1 MTIICTPDAGIP
13 LPQGNTT
20 VLDFPEGV
28 EAACETIR
36 VLQEEGLGVETTI
49 DDMDIAAQ
57 IVESFAATE
66 DQPRQMPTPKTLS
79 SATPAAVL
87 MTRRLLE
94 EYSHAVVEH
103 AVQLRHLVT
112 NKLILESD
120 NADPK
125 IRIRALELLGKI
137 SDVGLFTERS
147 EVVVT
152 HQSNGELEERLRDK
166 LRSLMGTKDAEDAEV
181 SVAGEIIDLG
191 DILGIAPISNDAL
204 IVGDAPP
211 PREYVSMTTA

>member
-1 MTIICTPDAGIP
+1 MICTPDTGIP
-13 LPQGNTT
+13 LPQENAS
-20 VLDFPEGV
+20 VLDLPEGV

-36 VLQEEGLGVETTI
+36 VLQEEGLQIESTA

-79 SATPAAVL
+79 NATPAAVL
-87 MTRRLLE
+87 MTQSLLK

-103 AVQLRHLVT
+103 SVQIRHLVT
-112 NKLILESD
+112 NRLILESD
-120 NADPK
+120 NLDPK

-152 HQSNGELEERLRDK
+152 HQSSGELEERLRDK
-166 LRSLMGTKDAEDAEV
+166 LRRLMGDNEV
-181 SVAGEIIDLG
+181 QDVETVDIAGESVNLSEE
-191 DILGIAPISNDAL
+191 LGILA
-204 IVGDAPP
+204 
-211 PREYVSMTTA
+211 T

>member
-1 MTIICTPDAGIP
+1 MTLVCTPDTGIP
-13 LPQGNTT
+13 FPQGNAT

-36 VLQEEGLGVETTI
+36 LLQEEGLAVNTTP

-57 IVESFAATE
+57 IVEDFAATE

-87 MTRRLLE
+87 MTRRLLD

-166 LRSLMGTKDAEDAEV
+166 LRSLMGTRDAQDVEV
-181 SVAGEIIDLG
+181 SIVGETIDLG
-191 DILGIAPISNDAL
+191 EILGISDVPLAA
-204 IVGDAPP
+204 
-211 PREYVSMTTA
+211 

>member
-1 MTIICTPDAGIP
+1 MTLVCTPDTGIP
-13 LPQGNTT
+13 FPQGNAT

-36 VLQEEGLGVETTI
+36 LLQEEGLAVNTTP

-57 IVESFAATE
+57 IVEDFAAKE

-87 MTRRLLE
+87 MTRRLLD

-166 LRSLMGTKDAEDAEV
+166 LRSLMGTRDAQDVEV
-181 SVAGEIIDLG
+181 SIVGETIDLG
-191 DILGIAPISNDAL
+191 EILGISDVPLAA
-204 IVGDAPP
+204 
-211 PREYVSMTTA
+211 

>member
-1 MTIICTPDAGIP
+1 MTIVCTPDVGIP
-13 LPQGNTT
+13 LPQEVAVALN
-20 VLDFPEGV
+20 FPEGV

-36 VLQEEGLGVETTI
+36 ILQEEGLHVETTP

-66 DQPRQMPTPKTLS
+66 DQPRQMPTAKTLS
-79 SATPAAVL
+79 NTTPAAVL
-87 MTRRLLE
+87 MTRSLLT

-112 NKLILESD
+112 NRLILESD
-120 NADPK
+120 NPDPK

-147 EVVVT
+147 EVIVT
-152 HQSNGELEERLRDK
+152 HQSNGELEDK
-166 LRSLMGTKDAEDAEV
+166 LRAKLRKLMGEDDVEDAQIVE
-181 SVAGEIIDLG
+181 VAGKSMDLAEE
-191 DILGIAPISNDAL
+191 LGLNPAPIESHAISTDS
-204 IVGDAPP
+204 PP
-211 PREYVSMTTA
+211 V

>member
-1 MTIICTPDAGIP
+1 MTMICTPDTGIP
-13 LPQGNTT
+13 LPQENAS
-20 VLDFPEGV
+20 VLDLPEGV

-36 VLQEEGLGVETTI
+36 VLQEEGLQIESTA

-79 SATPAAVL
+79 NATPAAVL
-87 MTRRLLE
+87 MTQSLLK

-103 AVQLRHLVT
+103 SVQIRHLVT
-112 NKLILESD
+112 NRLILESD
-120 NADPK
+120 NLDPK

-152 HQSNGELEERLRDK
+152 HQSSGELEERLRDK
-166 LRSLMGTKDAEDAEV
+166 LRRLMGDNEV
-181 SVAGEIIDLG
+181 QDVETVDIAGESVNLSEE
-191 DILGIAPISNDAL
+191 LGILA
-204 IVGDAPP
+204 
-211 PREYVSMTTA
+211 T

>member
-1 MTIICTPDAGIP
+1 MTIICTPDTGVP
-13 LPQGNTT
+13 FPQENTS
-20 VLDFPEGV
+20 VLDLPEGID
-28 EAACETIR
+28 AACETIR
-36 VLQEEGLGVETTI
+36 VLQEEGLQIESSA

-66 DQPRQMPTPKTLS
+66 DQPRQMPTPKTIS

-87 MTRRLLE
+87 MTQSLLK

-112 NKLILESD
+112 NRLILESD
-120 NADPK
+120 NPDPK

-152 HQSNGELEERLRDK
+152 HQSSGELEERLRDK
-166 LRSLMGTKDAEDAEV
+166 LRRLMGEDEV
-181 SVAGEIIDLG
+181 QDVEMVDIAGESINLSDELG
-191 DILGIAPISNDAL
+191 LNTPIEQPA
-204 IVGDAPP
+204 A
-211 PREYVSMTTA
+211 